1 MADSVRTKS
10 LPGVGY
16 VGDPAKHNGL
26 AIITLRGSDG
36 YDRCLW
42 FDTTGD
48 LRTADVD
55 TVEADAFN
63 PDSSGSV
70 VGGQS

>member
-16 VGDPAKHNGL
+16 TGDPAWNNGL
-26 AIITLRGSDG
+26 TVITLRGSDG

-48 LRTADVD
+48 LRMADVAD
-55 TVEADAFN
+55 VESASFN
-63 PDSSGSV
+63 PDSSGTV
-70 VGGQS
+70 VGTQS